1 MDFSSRVMKLFGG
14 NDPAS
19 DRCAVD
25 GDGVLSELATD
36 TTTVHDVLRAIR
48 NGATG
53 NRDLGTRFEE
63 LMVQYLS
70 TDPEWTKQ
78 FTRVW
83 MWADWPGAEHDKRD
97 TGIDLVAQDRET
109 GGFCAIQC
117 KFYEPHHTVRKEDI
131 DSFFTASG
139 KGAFTRRVI
148 ISTTDKWSDNAEA
161 ALDDQQIPVTRI
173 GLSDIANSAV
183 EWHLPA
189 AGIDHEVQMTLR
201 DPKTLRPH
209 QKAAIDDVFAGFA
222 EHDRGKLIMAC
233 GTGKTFTSLKIAERL
248 QQERA
253 EAGQGEHTTVLFLVP
268 SIALLSQSLREWSY
282 EAEVPLRAFA
292 VCSDAQ
298 VGKQKAQGDDKDMS
312 THDLALPA
320 TTSSDKLMAQMASV
334 EAAPGLTV
342 VFSTYQSIATI
353 SAAQK
358 QGMPRFDLILCD
370 EAHRTTGVTLSGHDE
385 SAFVRVHDD
394 SFIGADRRLYMTAT
408 PRVYSDDTKQEAQGA
423 SAAVASMD
431 NEAQYGPEFHRLGFG
446 KAVEQGL
453 LTDYKVLILTID
465 EDVVAKTLQEGLSGG
480 DSELR
485 IDDAAKIIG
494 CWNALAKRTGTF
506 ADGSGFGKDEA
517 PMKRAVAFSR
527 SIADSRAIMERF
539 NQVVDAYDDA
549 DDDVLHCEVEHV
561 DGTFNTL
568 RRNQLLDWL
577 KQDPGPNNARILTN
591 ARCLSEGVDVPSLD
605 AVLFLN
611 PRNSV
616 VDVVQ
621 SVGRVMRV
629 APGKNYG
636 YIILPVAVPAG
647 VSPEKALADNQRFK
661 TVWQV
666 LQALRAHDDRFNATV
681 NQIELNKK
689 KPEII
694 GIGHIGADDET
705 VGDKDGSSTADTA
718 KEKEAQSAQHVQD
731 ALFSISDWRDAIYA
745 RIVDKVGERQYWE
758 VWAKDIAQIAE
769 RHVTRIKA
777 ALALPDKRAAFEE
790 FVAELRATI
799 NPGVTDDAAVD
810 MLAQHIVTKPVFDA
824 LFKDYAF
831 AEHNPVS
838 RAMQGML
845 DILDDQGL
853 GAEAKTL
860 ESFYHSVKVRAQDID
875 NHEGRQRVIVELYDK
890 FFKTALPKTADALG
904 IVYTP
909 IEVVDFIIRSTEQ
922 ALAKHLGKSLSDEGV
937 QIIDPFVGTG
947 TFPVRLLQ
955 SGLIKPGDLLRKYT
969 SELHANEVVLLA
981 YYIAAVNIEA
991 AFHDL
996 VGGEYRPFEGI
1007 VLADTFQ
1014 LAEGTAQLDGMD
1026 VLEGNSERAK
1036 RQRKQ
1041 PITVVVGN
1049 PPYSVG
1055 QDSQNDDNQNLKYE
1069 TLDKRIQETYAAHS
1083 TATNKNS
1090 LYDSYIRAI
1099 RWASDRIKGEGV
1111 VAFVSNG
1118 GYIDGNTA
1126 DGLRKSLVEEFD
1138 AIYCYNLRG
1147 NQRTAGEL
1155 SRKEGGKIF
1164 GSGSRNTVAIL
1175 ILVKGRQSANMNAD
1189 CQLYYRNIGD
1199 YLSREDKL
1207 RIIGSQSLDT
1217 TEWEQ
1222 LKPNA
1227 DGDWINQRDEH
1238 FAEFQ
1243 ALGTKEKEAVTAPLF
1258 ALFSR
1263 GLETGRDSWVYGF
1276 SAERVKE
1283 NVQVSIDFY
1292 NEQVAEFSQHC
1303 RSKGI
1308 VTPTSADLDAFI
1320 DRDPKKISW
1329 NRIDKTRAVK
1339 GITYSYDGERVRV
1352 AAYRPFIKQRVY
1364 FDSHM
1369 NNYVNQLPKIFPTP
1383 DHANFGF
1390 YVTGLGSD
1398 KPFSVHA
1405 VDLMLDL
1412 AYWGSSN
1419 GQFFPRYTYRELAV
1433 EGGFDF
1439 GGTDGDGAYER
1450 IDNITD
1456 SALAGYRKAYA
1467 DPSITKDDIFYYT
1480 YGLLHSPE
1488 YRERFAADLKKSLPR
1503 IPKVRDF
1510 RGFAEAGRKLA
1521 DLHINY
1527 EQAEPYKGIVETVTG
1542 DASTTP
1548 PSELYR
1554 VAKMKIPKIK
1564 GQADRSTIVYNTR
1577 VKLTNIPEEA
1587 YRYQLGA
1594 RSAIEWIVDRYQVKV
1609 DKASE
1614 IINDPNDWSDDPRYI
1629 IDLLKRIVTV
1639 SLETM
1644 RIVDSLPSLDI
1655 LE

>member
-1 MDFSSRVMKLFGG
+1 
-14 NDPAS
+14 
-19 DRCAVD
+19 
-25 GDGVLSELATD
+25 
-36 TTTVHDVLRAIR
+36 
-48 NGATG
+48 
-53 NRDLGTRFEE
+53 
-63 LMVQYLS
+63 MVQYLS
-70 TDPEWTKQ
+70 TDPQWTEQ

-83 MWADWPGAEHDKRD
+83 MWADWPGAEQDKRD

-139 KGAFTRRVI
+139 KGVFTRRMI
-148 ISTTDKWSDNAEA
+148 ISTTDKWSVHAEE

-173 GLSDIANSAV
+173 GLSDIANSPV

-189 AGIDHEVQMTLR
+189 EGIDHEVQMTLR
-201 DPKTLRPH
+201 EKKSPRPH
-209 QKAAIDDVFAGFA
+209 QKAAIDDVFAGFTKQN
-222 EHDRGKLIMAC
+222 RGKLIMAC

-320 TTSSDKLMAQMASV
+320 TTDPDRLVAQMASV
-334 EAAPGLTV
+334 EAVPGLTV
-342 VFSTYQSIATI
+342 VFSTYQSIATV

-358 QGMPRFDLILCD
+358 KGLPRFDLILCD

-408 PRVYSDDTKQEAQGA
+408 PRVYSDDTKQEAKGA

-431 NEAQYGPEFHRLGFG
+431 DETKYGPEFHRLGFG

-465 EDVVAKTLQEGLSGG
+465 EGVVAKTLQEGFAGG

-485 IDDAAKIIG
+485 LDDAAKIIG

-527 SIADSRAIMERF
+527 SIADSKAIMERF
-539 NQVVDAYDDA
+539 NEVVDAYDDA

-577 KQDPGPNNARILTN
+577 KQDPGQNNARILSN

-689 KPEII
+689 KPDII
-694 GIGHIGADDET
+694 GHGHIGAGDEE
-705 VGDKDGSSTADTA
+705 VGDRDGSSTADSAKAA
-718 KEKEAQSAQHVQD
+718 KEQEAQNAQHVQD
-731 ALFSISDWRDAIYA
+731 ALFSVSDWREAIYA
-745 RIVDKVGERQYWE
+745 RIVDKVGERHYWE
-758 VWAKDIAQIAE
+758 DWAKDIAQIAD

-777 ALALPDKRAAFEE
+777 ALNIPEKQAAFQE

-799 NPGVTDDAAVD
+799 NPGVTDSSAID
-810 MLAQHIVTKPVFDA
+810 MLAQHIITKPVFDA

-831 AEHNPVS
+831 TEHNPVS
-838 RAMQGML
+838 KAMQRML
-845 DILDDQGL
+845 DVLDDQGL
-853 GAEAKTL
+853 DAEVKTL
-860 ESFYHSVKVRAQDID
+860 EDFYHSVRVRAEGID
-875 NHEGRQRVIVELYDK
+875 NHEGRQHVIVELYNK

-909 IEVVDFIIRSTEQ
+909 VEVVDFILRSTEQ
-922 ALAKHLGKSLSDEGV
+922 ALTKHLGRSLTDEGV
-937 QIIDPFVGTG
+937 HVIDPFTGTG

-955 SGLIKPGDLLRKYT
+955 SGLIKPEDLARKYGE
-969 SELHANEVVLLA
+969 ELHANEIVLLA
-981 YYIAAVNIEA
+981 YYIAAINIEA
-991 AFHDL
+991 AYADL
-996 VGGEYRPFEGI
+996 AGEKDAYVPFEGI

-1014 LAEGTAQLDGMD
+1014 LAEGGAAKLDGLD

-1036 RQRKQ
+1036 RQQRQ
-1041 PITVVVGN
+1041 RITVVVGN

-1055 QDSQNDDNQNLKYE
+1055 QDSANDNNQNLKYE
-1069 TLDKRIQETYAAHS
+1069 TLDERISKTYVAQSSAKLK
-1083 TATNKNS
+1083 TS
-1090 LYDSYIRAI
+1090 LYDSYVRAI
-1099 RWASDRIKGEGV
+1099 RWASDRIKDEGV

-1126 DGLRKSLVEEFD
+1126 DGLRKSLTDEFD

-1147 NQRTAGEL
+1147 NQRTSGEL
-1155 SRKEGGKIF
+1155 SRREGGKIF
-1164 GSGSRNTVAIL
+1164 ASGSRNTVAIL
-1175 ILVKGRQSANMNAD
+1175 ILVKGGLGSVSAKS
-1189 CQLYYRNIGD
+1189 CELYYRDIGD

-1207 RIIGSQSLDT
+1207 RILDSQSLNT
-1217 TEWEQ
+1217 VNWERI
-1222 LKPNA
+1222 KPNA
-1227 DGDWINQRDEH
+1227 DGDWINQRDER
-1238 FAEFQ
+1238 FSTFQ
-1243 ALGTKEKEAVTAPLF
+1243 AISRSGKDGEAGGI
-1258 ALFSR
+1258 FSLHSS
-1263 GLETGRDSWVYGF
+1263 GINSARDSWVYNF
-1276 SAERVKE
+1276 SKGRLEE
-1283 NVQVSIDFY
+1283 NMESMIDFY
-1292 NEQVAEFSQHC
+1292 NDQVVGFAEHC
-1303 RSKGI
+1303 AARGI
-1308 VTPTSADLDAFI
+1308 AAPRPADVDHYI
-1320 DRDPKKISW
+1320 DLDPKKISW
-1329 NRIDKTRAVK
+1329 DRADKARIAK
-1339 GITYSYDGERVRV
+1339 GERYVFRV
-1352 AAYRPFIKQRVY
+1352 DRIFSSSYRPFTRQHVY
-1364 FDSHM
+1364 FDRKL
-1369 NNYVNQLPKIFPTP
+1369 NNTVYQLDHLFPTP
-1383 DHANFGF
+1383 LHRNFGF
-1390 YVTGLGSD
+1390 YITGTGAD
-1398 KPFSVHA
+1398 EPFSLLMVDGVPDRHA
-1405 VDLMLDL
+1405 VGTKSVGPHF
-1412 AYWGSSN
+1412 A
-1419 GQFFPRYTYRELAV
+1419 RYTYRKLAV

-1439 GGTDGDGAYER
+1439 DEDGGGYER
-1450 IDNITD
+1450 VDNVTD
-1456 SALAGYRKAYA
+1456 AALTDYRKAYTGSA
-1467 DPSITKDDIFYYT
+1467 ITKDDIFYYT
-1480 YGLLHSPE
+1480 YGLLHSSE

-1510 RGFAEAGRKLA
+1510 QGFAEAGRKLA
-1521 DLHINY
+1521 DLHLGY

-1542 DASTTP
+1542 DASATP

-1554 VAKMKIPKIK
+1554 VAKMKIPKVK

-1594 RSAIEWIVDRYQVKV
+1594 RSAIEWIIDRYQVKV
-1609 DKASE
+1609 DKASG
-1614 IINDPNDWSDDPRYI
+1614 IVNDPNDWSDNPRYI

-1644 RIVDSLPSLDI
+1644 KIVDSLPALDI

>member
-1 MDFSSRVMKLFGG
+1 M
-14 NDPAS
+14 A
-19 DRCAVD
+19 
-25 GDGVLSELATD
+25 ET
-36 TTTVHDVLRAIR
+36 TTTVHDVLKAIR
-48 NGATG
+48 EGSTV
-53 NRDLGTRFEE
+53 NRDRGTRFEE

-70 TDPEWTKQ
+70 TDPEWTEQ

-117 KFYEPHHTVRKEDI
+117 KFYEPQHTVRKEDI

-173 GLSDIANSAV
+173 GLAGIANSAV

-201 DPKTLRPH
+201 DKKTPRSH

-222 EHDRGKLIMAC
+222 KDDRGKLIMAC

-253 EAGQGEHTTVLFLVP
+253 KAGQGEHTTVLFLVP

-282 EAEVPLRAFA
+282 EAKVPLRAFA

-320 TTSSDKLMAQMASV
+320 TTSPDRLMAQMASV

-408 PRVYSDDTKQEAQGA
+408 PRVYSDDTKQEAKGA

-465 EDVVAKTLQEGLSGG
+465 EGVVAKTLQEGLAGG

-506 ADGSGFGKDEA
+506 ADGSGFGKDDA

-527 SIADSRAIMERF
+527 SIADSKAIMERF
-539 NQVVDAYDDA
+539 NEVVDAYDDA

-568 RRNQLLDWL
+568 RRNRLLDWL
-577 KQDPGPNNARILTN
+577 KQDPGPSNARILTN

-647 VSPEKALADNQRFK
+647 ITPEKALADNQRFK

-694 GIGHIGADDET
+694 GIGHIG
-705 VGDKDGSSTADTA
+705 VGDEAIGDRDGSSTADTAEDA
-718 KEKEAQSAQHVQD
+718 KEKEAQSAQHIQD

-745 RIVDKVGERQYWE
+745 RIVDKVGERHYWE
-758 VWAKDIAQIAE
+758 DWAKDIAQIAD

-799 NPGVTDDAAVD
+799 NPGVSDDAAVD

-824 LFKDYAF
+824 LFKDYGF

-853 GAEAKTL
+853 DAEAKTL

-922 ALAKHLGKSLSDEGV
+922 ALTKHLGKSLSDEGV

-955 SGLIKPGDLLRKYT
+955 SGLIKPDDLLRKYT
-969 SELHANEVVLLA
+969 SELHANEIVLLA

-996 VGGEYRPFEGI
+996 AGGDYRPFEGI

-1014 LAEGTAQLDGMD
+1014 LAEGTAKLDGMD

-1036 RQRKQ
+1036 KQ
-1041 PITVVVGN
+1041 QKQKITVVVGN

-1055 QDSQNDDNQNLKYE
+1055 QDSANDANQNLKYE
-1069 TLDKRIQETYAAHS
+1069 ALDKRISETYVSRS
-1083 TATNKNS
+1083 TTTLKNS

-1099 RWASDRIKGEGV
+1099 RWASDRIKDEGV

-1126 DGLRKSLVEEFD
+1126 DGLRMSLTDEFN

-1147 NQRTAGEL
+1147 NQRTHDWK
-1155 SRKEGGKIF
+1155 REGGKIF
-1164 GSGSRNTVAIL
+1164 GSGSQNTVAIL
-1175 ILVKGRQSANMNAD
+1175 ILVKGGKSAGKGCTLHYCA
-1189 CQLYYRNIGD
+1189 IGD
-1199 YLSREDKL
+1199 ALSREEKL
-1207 RIIGSQSLDT
+1207 RTLAGQDLYTVDWQQII
-1217 TEWEQ
+1217 
-1222 LKPNA
+1222 PNA
-1227 DGDWINQRDEH
+1227 SGDWVNQRDEL
-1238 FAEFQ
+1238 FATFQ
-1243 ALGTKEKEAVTAPLF
+1243 AVGRKDKKDSFVSTFEVH
-1258 ALFSR
+1258 SS
-1263 GLETGRDSWVYGF
+1263 GLMTGRDAWIYNF
-1276 SAERVKE
+1276 SKHRLME
-1283 NVQVSIDFY
+1283 NVESTIDFY
-1292 NEQVAEFSQHC
+1292 NSQVEGFADHC
-1303 RSKGI
+1303 RAVGI
-1308 VTPTSADLDAFI
+1308 VAPKAQDVEKFI
-1320 DRDPKKISW
+1320 DLDPKKISW
-1329 NRIDKTRAVK
+1329 DRADKARIAK
-1339 GITYSYDGERVRV
+1339 GETYSFQREWIFTSS
-1352 AAYRPFIKQRVY
+1352 YRPFTRQFAY
-1364 FDSHM
+1364 FDRKL
-1369 NNYVNQLPKIFPTP
+1369 NNTVYQLPQIFPTP
-1383 DHANFGF
+1383 MHENFGF
-1390 YVTGLGSD
+1390 YITGTGTD
-1398 KPFSVHA
+1398 EPFSVLMTDAVPDRHA
-1405 VDLMLDL
+1405 VGTKSIGP
-1412 AYWGSSN
+1412 YFS
-1419 GQFFPRYTYRELAV
+1419 RYTYRELGKGDDLFAAV
-1433 EGGFDF
+1433 ED
-1439 GGTDGDGAYER
+1439 DGHER
-1450 IDNITD
+1450 VDNITD
-1456 SALAGYRKAYA
+1456 AALRDYRQSCS
-1467 DPSITKDDIFYYT
+1467 DPAITKDDVFYYT

-1510 RGFAEAGRKLA
+1510 HGFAEAGRKLA

-1542 DASTTP
+1542 DASATP

-1594 RSAIEWIVDRYQVKV
+1594 RSAIEWIIDRYQVKV

-1614 IINDPNDWSDDPRYI
+1614 IVNDPNDWSDDPRYI

-1644 RIVDSLPSLDI
+1644 KIVDSLPELDI
-1655 LE
+1655 RE

>member
-1 MDFSSRVMKLFGG
+1 
-14 NDPAS
+14 
-19 DRCAVD
+19 
-25 GDGVLSELATD
+25 
-36 TTTVHDVLRAIR
+36 
-48 NGATG
+48 
-53 NRDLGTRFEE
+53 
-63 LMVQYLS
+63 MVQYLS
-70 TDPEWTKQ
+70 TDPQWTEQ

-83 MWADWPGAEHDKRD
+83 MWADWPGAEQDKRD

-139 KGAFTRRVI
+139 KDAFTRRMI
-148 ISTTDKWSDNAEA
+148 ISTTDKWSGHAEE

-173 GLSDIANSAV
+173 GLADIANSAV

-189 AGIDHEVQMTLR
+189 DGIDHEVQMTLR
-201 DPKTLRPH
+201 DKKSPRAH

-253 EAGQGEHTTVLFLVP
+253 EAGKGEHTTVLFLVP

-320 TTSSDKLMAQMASV
+320 TTSPDRLIGQMASV

-394 SFIGADRRLYMTAT
+394 NFIGADRRLYMTAT
-408 PRVYSDDTKQEAQGA
+408 PRVYSDDTKQEAKGV

-431 NEAQYGPEFHRLGFG
+431 KEAQYGPEFHRLGFG

-465 EDVVAKTLQEGLSGG
+465 EGVVAKTLQEGLAGG

-485 IDDAAKIIG
+485 LDDAAKIIG

-527 SIADSRAIMERF
+527 SIADSKAIMDRF
-539 NQVVDAYDDA
+539 NDVVDAYDDA

-577 KQDPGPNNARILTN
+577 KRDPGPNNARILSN

-636 YIILPVAVPAG
+636 YIILPVAIPAG
-647 VSPEKALADNQRFK
+647 VAPEKALADNQRFK

-689 KPEII
+689 KPDII
-694 GIGHIGADDET
+694 GHGHIGAGDEK
-705 VGDKDGSSTADTA
+705 VGDKDGSSTADSAKAA
-718 KEKEAQSAQHVQD
+718 KEQEAQNAQHVQE
-731 ALFSISDWRDAIYA
+731 ALFSISDWREAIYA
-745 RIVDKVGERQYWE
+745 RIVDKVGERHYWE
-758 VWAKDIAQIAE
+758 EWAKDIAQIAD
-769 RHVTRIKA
+769 RHVIRIKA
-777 ALALPDKRAAFEE
+777 ALEIPEKKETFEE
-790 FVAELRATI
+790 FVGELRATI
-799 NPGVTDDAAVD
+799 NPGIAGTHAID
-810 MLAQHIVTKPVFDA
+810 MLAQHIITKPVFDA

-838 RAMQGML
+838 KAMQRML
-845 DILDDQGL
+845 DVLDDQGL
-853 GAEAKTL
+853 DSETKTL
-860 ESFYHSVKVRAQDID
+860 EDFYHSVRVRAEGID
-875 NHEGRQRVIVELYDK
+875 NHQGRQRVIVELYEK
-890 FFKTALPKTADALG
+890 FFKTATKKAAEALG

-909 IEVVDFIIRSTEQ
+909 VEVVDFIIRATEQ
-922 ALAKHLGKSLSDEGV
+922 AMVKHLGRSLSDEGV
-937 QIIDPFVGTG
+937 HILDPFVGTG

-955 SGLIKPGDLLRKYT
+955 SGLITQEDLLRKY
-969 SELHANEVVLLA
+969 SRELHANEIVLLA

-991 AFHDL
+991 AYMEL
-996 VGGEYRPFEGI
+996 AGKEAEYQPFEGI

-1014 LAEGTAQLDGMD
+1014 LAEGRAAQLEGMD
-1026 VLEGNSERAK
+1026 VLAGNSDRAK
-1036 RQRKQ
+1036 KQ
-1041 PITVVVGN
+1041 KAQPVMVVIGN

-1055 QDSQNDDNQNLKYE
+1055 QENQNDDNQNVKYE
-1069 TLDKRIQETYAAHS
+1069 TLDTRIQETYAAKS

-1126 DGLRKSLVEEFD
+1126 DGLRKSLAEEFD

-1147 NQRTAGEL
+1147 NQRTAGEQ

-1175 ILVKGRQSANMNAD
+1175 ILVKGDKGGAPASD
-1189 CQLYYRNIGD
+1189 CTLHYRDIGD
-1199 YLSREDKL
+1199 YLSREEKL
-1207 RIIGSQSLDT
+1207 HIIDSQDLESVQ
-1217 TEWEQ
+1217 WEMIT
-1222 LKPNA
+1222 PNVE
-1227 DGDWINQRDEH
+1227 GDWINQRDGH

-1243 ALGTKEKEAVTAPLF
+1243 AIGEKDKKLAVKAIFEAH
-1258 ALFSR
+1258 SR
-1263 GLETGRDSWVYGF
+1263 GLTSGRDAWVYNF
-1276 SAERVKE
+1276 SEEKART
-1283 NVQVSIDFY
+1283 NVESMIDFY
-1292 NEQVAEFSQHC
+1292 NGQVQGFHAHC
-1303 RSKGI
+1303 KASGVAAPSVKDVERW
-1308 VTPTSADLDAFI
+1308 I
-1320 DRDPKKISW
+1320 DTDSKKISW
-1329 NRIDKTRAVK
+1329 NVADKTRLAKAEKYVFN
-1339 GITYSYDGERVRV
+1339 
-1352 AAYRPFIKQRVY
+1352 AASMVTSSYRPFAKQRLY
-1364 FDSHM
+1364 FHSRLLERTYQM
-1369 NNYVNQLPKIFPTP
+1369 PRMFSTVENE
-1383 DHANFGF
+1383 NFGF
-1390 YVTGLGSD
+1390 CVTGVGAAMSFTCLAISSI
-1398 KPFSVHA
+1398 P
-1405 VDLMLDL
+1405 DLSEF
-1412 AYWGSSN
+1412 GGQTN

-1433 EGGFDF
+1433 VGGFDF
-1439 GGTDGDGAYER
+1439 GDSDSDGAYER

-1456 SALAGYRKAYA
+1456 AALADYRKAYT
-1467 DPSITKDDIFYYT
+1467 DPAITKDDIFYYT
-1480 YGLLHSPE
+1480 YGLLHSPG

-1510 RGFAEAGRKLA
+1510 HGFAEAGRKLA

-1542 DASTTP
+1542 DPSATP

-1554 VAKMKIPKIK
+1554 VAKMRIPKIK

-1577 VKLTNIPEEA
+1577 VKLTNVPEEA
-1587 YRYQLGA
+1587 YRYQLGS

-1614 IINDPNDWSDDPRYI
+1614 IVNDPNDWSDDPRYI

-1644 RIVDSLPSLDI
+1644 RIVDSLPALEI

>member
-1 MDFSSRVMKLFGG
+1 MGSR
-14 NDPAS
+14 ATS
-19 DRCAVD
+19 CY
-25 GDGVLSELATD
+25 GVGSALAET

-53 NRDLGTRFEE
+53 NRDRGTRFEE

-70 TDPEWTKQ
+70 TDPQWTEQ

-83 MWADWPGAEHDKRD
+83 MWADWPGAEQDKRD

-139 KGAFTRRVI
+139 KGVFTRRMI
-148 ISTTDKWSDNAEA
+148 ISTTDKWSVHAEE
-161 ALDDQQIPVTRI
+161 ALDDQQILVTRI

-189 AGIDHEVQMTLR
+189 EGIDHEVQMTLR
-201 DPKTLRPH
+201 DKKSPRPH
-209 QKAAIDDVFAGFA
+209 QKAAIDDVFTGFA

-253 EAGQGEHTTVLFLVP
+253 EAGQGEHTTILFLVP

-282 EAEVPLRAFA
+282 EAGVPLRAFA

-320 TTSSDKLMAQMASV
+320 TTSPDRLIAQMASV
-334 EAAPGLTV
+334 EAVPGLTV

-358 QGMPRFDLILCD
+358 QGLPRFDLVLCD

-408 PRVYSDDTKQEAQGA
+408 PRVYSDDTKQEAKGA

-465 EDVVAKTLQEGLSGG
+465 EGVVAKTLQEGFAGG

-485 IDDAAKIIG
+485 LDDAAKIIG

-527 SIADSRAIMERF
+527 SIADSKAIMERF
-539 NQVVDAYDDA
+539 NEVVDAYDDA

-577 KQDPGPNNARILTN
+577 KQDPGPNNARILSN

-629 APGKNYG
+629 ASGKNYG

-689 KPEII
+689 KPDII
-694 GIGHIGADDET
+694 GHGHIGAGDEE
-705 VGDKDGSSTADTA
+705 VGDKDGSSTADSAKAA
-718 KEKEAQSAQHVQD
+718 KEQEAQNAQHVQD
-731 ALFSISDWRDAIYA
+731 TLFSISDWREAIYA
-745 RIVDKVGERQYWE
+745 RIVDKVGERHYWE
-758 VWAKDIAQIAE
+758 DWAKDIAQIAD
-769 RHVTRIKA
+769 RHVTRIEA
-777 ALALPDKRAAFEE
+777 ALEIPEKKATFEE
-790 FVAELRATI
+790 FVGELRATI
-799 NPGVTDDAAVD
+799 NPGITGTDAID
-810 MLAQHIVTKPVFDA
+810 MLAQHIITKPVFDA

-838 RAMQGML
+838 KAMQRML
-845 DILDDQGL
+845 DVLDDQGL
-853 GAEAKTL
+853 DAETKTL
-860 ESFYHSVKVRAQDID
+860 EDFYHSVRVRAEGID
-875 NHEGRQRVIVELYDK
+875 NHQGRQRVIVELYEK
-890 FFKTALPKTADALG
+890 FFKTATKKAAEALG

-909 IEVVDFIIRSTEQ
+909 VEVVDFIIRATEQ
-922 ALAKHLGKSLSDEGV
+922 AMVKHLGRSLSDEGV
-937 QIIDPFVGTG
+937 HILDPFVGTG

-955 SGLIKPGDLLRKYT
+955 SGLITQEDLLRKY
-969 SELHANEVVLLA
+969 SRELHANEIVLLA

-991 AFHDL
+991 AYMEL
-996 VGGEYRPFEGI
+996 AGKEAEYQPFEGI

-1014 LAEGTAQLDGMD
+1014 LAEGRAAQLEGMD
-1026 VLEGNSERAK
+1026 VLAGNSDRAK
-1036 RQRKQ
+1036 KQ
-1041 PITVVVGN
+1041 KAQPVMVVIGN
-1049 PPYSVG
+1049 PPYSAG
-1055 QDSQNDDNQNLKYE
+1055 QESQNDDNQNVKYE
-1069 TLDKRIQETYAAHS
+1069 TLDTRIQETYAAKS

-1099 RWASDRIKGEGV
+1099 RWASDRIEGEGV

-1126 DGLRKSLVEEFD
+1126 DGLRKSLVDEFD

-1147 NQRTAGEL
+1147 NQRTAGEQ

-1175 ILVKGRQSANMNAD
+1175 ILVKGAGEADASAS
-1189 CQLYYRNIGD
+1189 CVLHYRDIGD

-1207 RIIGSQSLDT
+1207 RILDSQDLESVV
-1217 TEWEQ
+1217 WER
-1222 LKPNA
+1222 KIPNA
-1227 DGDWINQRDEH
+1227 DGDWINQRDEQ
-1238 FAEFQ
+1238 FAQFQ
-1243 ALGTKEKEAVTAPLF
+1243 VLGDKDKKRASQAVFETH
-1258 ALFSR
+1258 SS
-1263 GLETGRDSWVYGF
+1263 GLKSGRDAWVYNF
-1276 SAERVKE
+1276 SKRRLTE
-1283 NVQVSIDFY
+1283 NVESMIDFY
-1292 NEQVAEFSQHC
+1292 NGQV
-1303 RSKGI
+1303 
-1308 VTPTSADLDAFI
+1308 DAFAAHAKAAGLAKPKADAVEGFI
-1320 DRDPKKISW
+1320 DYDATRFSW
-1329 NRIDKTRAVK
+1329 NRIDKSNVARGV
-1339 GITYSYDGERVRV
+1339 TYSFDSERAYVS
-1352 AAYRPFIKQRVY
+1352 AYRPFTKQHVVFDARLNDMVY
-1364 FDSHM
+1364 
-1369 NNYVNQLPKIFPTP
+1369 QLNRLFPKPGHP
-1383 DHANFGF
+1383 NVGF
-1390 YVTGLGSD
+1390 YMTGLGAL
-1398 KPFSVHA
+1398 KPFSVLM
-1405 VDLMLDL
+1405 VRSVPDLNF
-1412 AYWGSSN
+1412 WGSEG
-1419 GQFFPRYTYRELAV
+1419 GQFFPRYTYVSTDADDLLSLATA
-1433 EGGFDF
+1433 EE
-1439 GGTDGDGAYER
+1439 TDNGYR
-1450 IDNITD
+1450 RVDNITD
-1456 SALAGYRKAYA
+1456 AALTDYRTVY
-1467 DPSITKDDIFYYT
+1467 DDLSITKDDVFHYT
-1480 YGLLHSPE
+1480 YALLHSPE
-1488 YRERFAADLKKSLPR
+1488 YRDRFAADLKKSLPR

-1510 RGFAEAGRKLA
+1510 RGFAEAGRRLA
-1521 DLHINY
+1521 DLHLHY
-1527 EQAEPYKGIVETVTG
+1527 EQAEPYKGIVEIVAG
-1542 DASTTP
+1542 DPSATP

-1554 VAKMKIPKIK
+1554 VAKMKIPKVK

-1594 RSAIEWIVDRYQVKV
+1594 RSAIEWIIDRYQVKV

-1614 IINDPNDWSDDPRYI
+1614 IVNDPNDWSDDPRYI

-1644 RIVDSLPSLDI
+1644 KIVDSLPALDT

>member
-1 MDFSSRVMKLFGG
+1 M
-14 NDPAS
+14 
-19 DRCAVD
+19 
-25 GDGVLSELATD
+25 
-36 TTTVHDVLRAIR
+36 HDVLRAIR

-70 TDPEWTKQ
+70 TDPQWTEQ

-83 MWADWPGAEHDKRD
+83 MWADWPGAEQDKRD

-139 KGAFTRRVI
+139 KGAFTRRMI
-148 ISTTDKWSDNAEA
+148 ISTTDKWSVHAEE
-161 ALDDQQIPVTRI
+161 ALDDQQVPVTRI
-173 GLSDIANSAV
+173 GLADIANSAV
-183 EWHLPA
+183 EWHLPTQ
-189 AGIDHEVQMTLR
+189 GIDHEVQMTLR
-201 DPKTLRPH
+201 DKKSPRPH
-209 QKAAIDDVFAGFA
+209 QRAAIDDVFAGFA

-253 EAGQGEHTTVLFLVP
+253 EAGQGEGTTILFLVP

-292 VCSDAQ
+292 VCSDTQ

-320 TTSSDKLMAQMASV
+320 TTSSDRLMTQMASV

-394 SFIGADRRLYMTAT
+394 GFIGADRRLYMTAT
-408 PRVYSDDTKQEAQGA
+408 PRVYSDDTKQEAKGA

-465 EDVVAKTLQEGLSGG
+465 EGVVAKTLQEGFAGG

-485 IDDAAKIIG
+485 LDDAAKIIG

-527 SIADSRAIMERF
+527 SIADSKAIMERF
-539 NQVVDAYDDA
+539 NEVVDAYDDA

-577 KQDPGPNNARILTN
+577 KQDPGPSNARILTN

-718 KEKEAQSAQHVQD
+718 KDAKEKEAQSAQHIQD

-745 RIVDKVGERQYWE
+745 RIVDKVGERHYWE
-758 VWAKDIAQIAE
+758 DWAKDIAQIAE

-777 ALALPDKRAAFEE
+777 ALALPNKRAAFEE

-831 AEHNPVS
+831 AEYNPVS

-853 GAEAKTL
+853 DAEAKTL

-922 ALAKHLGKSLSDEGV
+922 ALTKHLGKSLSDEGV

-955 SGLIKPGDLLRKYT
+955 SGLIKPDDLLRKYT
-969 SELHANEVVLLA
+969 SELHANEIVLLA

-996 VGGEYRPFEGI
+996 AGGEYRPFEGI

-1036 RQRKQ
+1036 KQKAQ
-1041 PITVVVGN
+1041 PITVIIGN

-1069 TLDKRIQETYAAHS
+1069 MLDARIQETYAAKS

-1099 RWASDRIKGEGV
+1099 RWASDRIKDEGV

-1126 DGLRKSLVEEFD
+1126 DGLRKSLVDEFD

-1147 NQRTAGEL
+1147 NQRTAGEQ

-1175 ILVKGRQSANMNAD
+1175 ILVKGEQRGSTTAG
-1189 CQLYYRNIGD
+1189 CTLHYRDIGD
-1199 YLSREDKL
+1199 YLTREDKL
-1207 RIIGSQSLDT
+1207 RIIGSQSLDSVK
-1217 TEWEQ
+1217 WERI
-1222 LKPNA
+1222 KSNT
-1227 DGDWINQRDEH
+1227 DGDWINQRDER
-1238 FAEFQ
+1238 FATFQ
-1243 ALGTKEKEAVTAPLF
+1243 PIGDKNRKTGFTPIFETYSAGLQTNRDAWVYNYSTDRLRENAESMVNFYNSQVDDFIRYCEVNKVTQPRDHVDGFVDLNPKRISWSRSLKGYLAKKEKIAFDGARVTHSIYRPFMKEAVYFDRHLNHERSQLPRLF
-1258 ALFSR
+1258 
-1263 GLETGRDSWVYGF
+1263 
-1276 SAERVKE
+1276 
-1283 NVQVSIDFY
+1283 
-1292 NEQVAEFSQHC
+1292 
-1303 RSKGI
+1303 
-1308 VTPTSADLDAFI
+1308 PTSEHTNL
-1320 DRDPKKISW
+1320 
-1329 NRIDKTRAVK
+1329 
-1339 GITYSYDGERVRV
+1339 
-1352 AAYRPFIKQRVY
+1352 
-1364 FDSHM
+1364 
-1369 NNYVNQLPKIFPTP
+1369 
-1383 DHANFGF
+1383 GF
-1390 YVTGLGSD
+1390 YVNG
-1398 KPFSVHA
+1398 FHA
-1405 VDLMLDL
+1405 TAEFAVLAMEIIPCLDVFGKGG
-1412 AYWGSSN
+1412 Y
-1419 GQFFPRYTYRELAV
+1419 FFTRYSYRELAV
-1433 EGGFDF
+1433 DGGFDF
-1439 GGTDGDGAYER
+1439 GDRDSYEH

-1456 SALAGYRKAYA
+1456 AALAGYRDVYKDAT
-1467 DPSITKDDIFYYT
+1467 ITKDDIFYYT
-1480 YGLLHSPE
+1480 YALLHSQE
-1488 YRERFAADLKKSLPR
+1488 YKDRFAADLKKSLPR
-1503 IPKVRDF
+1503 IPRVSDF
-1510 RGFAEAGRKLA
+1510 HGFASAGRKLA
-1521 DLHINY
+1521 NLHVNY
-1527 EQAEPYKGIVETVTG
+1527 EQVEPYQGIVETVAG
-1542 DASTTP
+1542 DPSATP

-1554 VAKMKIPKIK
+1554 VAKMKIPKVK
-1564 GQADRSTIVYNTR
+1564 GQADRSTIIYNSR
-1577 VKLTNIPEEA
+1577 VKLTNVPEEA
-1587 YRYQLGA
+1587 YRYQLGP
-1594 RSAIEWIVDRYQVKV
+1594 RSAIEWIIDRYQVKV

-1614 IINDPNDWSDDPRYI
+1614 IVNDPNDWSDNPRYI

-1644 RIVDSLPSLDI
+1644 KIVDSLPALDM

>member
-1 MDFSSRVMKLFGG
+1 M
-14 NDPAS
+14 A
-19 DRCAVD
+19 
-25 GDGVLSELATD
+25 AT

-48 NGATG
+48 HGATG
-53 NRDLGTRFEE
+53 NRDRGTRFEE

-70 TDPEWTKQ
+70 TDPQWTEQ

-83 MWADWPGAEHDKRD
+83 MWADWPGAEQDKRD
-97 TGIDLVAQDRET
+97 TGIDLVAQDRGT
-109 GGFCAIQC
+109 GEFCAIQC

-139 KGAFTRRVI
+139 KGPFTRRVI

-161 ALDDQQIPVTRI
+161 ALDGQQIPVTRI
-173 GLSDIANSAV
+173 GLADIANSAV

-189 AGIDHEVQMTLR
+189 EGIDHEVQMTLR
-201 DPKTLRPH
+201 DKKSPRPH
-209 QKAAIDDVFAGFA
+209 QKAAIDDVFAGFV
-222 EHDRGKLIMAC
+222 ERDRGKLIMAC

-282 EAEVPLRAFA
+282 ESEVPLRAFA

-320 TTSSDKLMAQMASV
+320 TTSPDRLIAQMASV
-334 EAAPGLTV
+334 EAVPGLTV

-358 QGMPRFDLILCD
+358 QGLPRFDLILCD

-394 SFIGADRRLYMTAT
+394 NFIGADRRLYMTAT
-408 PRVYSDDTKQEAQGA
+408 PRVYSDDTKQEAKGA

-431 NEAQYGPEFHRLGFG
+431 DETKYGPEFHRLGFG
-446 KAVEQGL
+446 KAVGQGL

-465 EDVVAKTLQEGLSGG
+465 EGVVAKTLQEGFAGG

-485 IDDAAKIIG
+485 LDDAAKIIG

-527 SIADSRAIMERF
+527 SIADSKAIMERF
-539 NQVVDAYDDA
+539 NEVVDAYDDA

-577 KQDPGPNNARILTN
+577 KQDPGQNNARILSN

-689 KPEII
+689 KPDII
-694 GIGHIGADDET
+694 GHGHIGAGDEE
-705 VGDKDGSSTADTA
+705 VGDKDGSSTADSA
-718 KEKEAQSAQHVQD
+718 KAAKKQEAQNAQHVQD
-731 ALFSISDWRDAIYA
+731 TLFSISDWREAIYA
-745 RIVDKVGERQYWE
+745 RIVDKVGERHYWE
-758 VWAKDIAQIAE
+758 DWAKDIAQIAD

-777 ALALPDKRAAFEE
+777 ALEIPEKKATFEE
-790 FVAELRATI
+790 FVGELRATI
-799 NPGVTDDAAVD
+799 NPGITGTDAID
-810 MLAQHIVTKPVFDA
+810 MLAQHIITKPVFDA

-838 RAMQGML
+838 KAMQRML

-853 GAEAKTL
+853 ESETKTL
-860 ESFYHSVKVRAQDID
+860 EDFYHSVRVRAEGID
-875 NHEGRQRVIVELYDK
+875 NHQGRQRVIVELYDK
-890 FFKTALPKTADALG
+890 FFKTATKKAAEALG

-909 IEVVDFIIRSTEQ
+909 VEVVDFIIRATEQ
-922 ALAKHLGKSLSDEGV
+922 AMAKHLGRSLSDEGV
-937 QIIDPFVGTG
+937 HILDPFVGTG

-955 SGLIKPGDLLRKYT
+955 SGLITQEDLLRKY
-969 SELHANEVVLLA
+969 SRELHANEIVLLA

-991 AFHDL
+991 AYMEL
-996 VGGEYRPFEGI
+996 AGKEAEYQPFEGI

-1014 LAEGTAQLDGMD
+1014 LAEGRAAQLEGMD
-1026 VLEGNSERAK
+1026 VLAGNSDRAK
-1036 RQRKQ
+1036 KQ
-1041 PITVVVGN
+1041 KAQPVMVVIGN

-1055 QDSQNDDNQNLKYE
+1055 QESQNDDNQNVKYE
-1069 TLDKRIQETYAAHS
+1069 TLDARIQETYAAKS

-1147 NQRTAGEL
+1147 NQRTAGEQ

-1175 ILVKGRQSANMNAD
+1175 VLVRSGQSVGTVAG
-1189 CQLYYRNIGD
+1189 CELYYRDIGD
-1199 YLSREDKL
+1199 YRSREDKL
-1207 RIIGSQSLDT
+1207 RTISTQDLNT
-1217 TEWEQ
+1217 VKWEQ
-1222 LKPNA
+1222 LQSNA
-1227 DGDWINQRDEH
+1227 DGDWINQRDER
-1238 FAEFQ
+1238 FGQFQ
-1243 ALGTKEKEAVTAPLF
+1243 AIGDKDKKAAEKSVF
-1258 ALFSR
+1258 AIFSR
-1263 GLETGRDSWVYGF
+1263 GLETGRDAWVYRF
-1276 SAERVKE
+1276 SRSHLVEDVEA
-1283 NVQVSIDFY
+1283 SIDFY
-1292 NEQVAEFSQHC
+1292 NEQVSSFSRYCKVQ
-1303 RSKGI
+1303 GI
-1308 VTPTSADLDAFI
+1308 TSPSSRDVDAFI
-1320 DRDPKKISW
+1320 DRDATKISW
-1329 NRIDKTRAVK
+1329 NRVDKTRLAR
-1339 GITYSYDGERVRV
+1339 GTQYSYQGERVRT
-1352 AAYRPFIKQRVY
+1352 ASYRPFSSQWVY
-1364 FDSHM
+1364 FDSQM
-1369 NNYVNQLPKIFPTP
+1369 NSYLNQLPHMFPTVEHENLGIMMTGVGAAMDFTSLIVDQVP
-1383 DHANFGF
+1383 DVANYGGQ
-1390 YVTGLGSD
+1390 T
-1398 KPFSVHA
+1398 
-1405 VDLMLDL
+1405 
-1412 AYWGSSN
+1412 N
-1419 GQFFPRYTYRELAV
+1419 GQFFPRYSYRMLSA
-1433 EGGFDF
+1433 
-1439 GGTDGDGAYER
+1439 GDDLFSLSEDQVGYER
-1450 IDNITD
+1450 VDNITD
-1456 SALAGYRKAYA
+1456 TALANYRKAYA
-1467 DPSITKDDIFYYT
+1467 DPAIIKDDIFYYT
-1480 YGLLHSPE
+1480 YGLLHSPQ

-1503 IPKVRDF
+1503 IPRVRDF

-1521 DLHINY
+1521 DLHLNY

-1542 DASTTP
+1542 DASATP
-1548 PSELYR
+1548 AGELYR
-1554 VAKMKIPKIK
+1554 VTKMKIPKVK
-1564 GQADRSTIVYNTR
+1564 GQADRSTIVYNNR

-1594 RSAIEWIVDRYQVKV
+1594 RSAIEWIIDRYQVKV

-1614 IINDPNDWSDDPRYI
+1614 IVNDPNDWSDNPRYI

-1639 SLETM
+1639 SLDTM
-1644 RIVDSLPSLDI
+1644 KIVDSLPELDI

>member
-1 MDFSSRVMKLFGG
+1 MT
-14 NDPAS
+14 
-19 DRCAVD
+19 
-25 GDGVLSELATD
+25 ET

-53 NRDLGTRFEE
+53 NRDRGTRFEE

-70 TDPEWTKQ
+70 TDPQWTEQ

-83 MWADWPGAEHDKRD
+83 MWADWPGAEQDKRD

-117 KFYEPHHTVRKEDI
+117 KFYEPHHTIRKEDI

-139 KGAFTRRVI
+139 KGAFTRRMIV
-148 ISTTDKWSDNAEA
+148 STTDKWSVHAEE
-161 ALDDQQIPVTRI
+161 ALDDQQILVTRI

-183 EWHLPA
+183 EWHLPVE
-189 AGIDHEVQMTLR
+189 GIDHEVQMTLR
-201 DPKTLRPH
+201 DKKSPRPH

-248 QQERA
+248 QQGRA

-320 TTSSDKLMAQMASV
+320 TTSPDRLLAQMASV

-408 PRVYSDDTKQEAQGA
+408 PRVYSDDTKQEAKGA

-465 EDVVAKTLQEGLSGG
+465 EGVVAKTLQEGFAGG

-485 IDDAAKIIG
+485 LDDAAKIIG

-527 SIADSRAIMERF
+527 SIADSKAIMERF
-539 NQVVDAYDDA
+539 NEVVDAYDDA

-577 KQDPGPNNARILTN
+577 KQDPGQNNARILSN

-629 APGKNYG
+629 SPGKNYG

-694 GIGHIGADDET
+694 GIGHIGAGDET
-705 VGDKDGSSTADTA
+705 AGDKDGSSTADTAKDA

-745 RIVDKVGERQYWE
+745 RIVDKVGERHYWE
-758 VWAKDIAQIAE
+758 DWAKDIAQIAD

-790 FVAELRATI
+790 FVTELRATI

-824 LFKDYAF
+824 LFKDYGF

-845 DILDDQGL
+845 DILDDQGID
-853 GAEAKTL
+853 AEAKTL

-922 ALAKHLGKSLSDEGV
+922 ALTKHLGKSLSDAGV

-955 SGLIKPGDLLRKYT
+955 SGLIKPDDLLRKYT
-969 SELHANEVVLLA
+969 SELHANEIVLLA

-996 VGGEYRPFEGI
+996 AGGEYRPFEGI

-1036 RQRKQ
+1036 KQKAQ
-1041 PITVVVGN
+1041 PITVVIGN

-1055 QDSQNDDNQNLKYE
+1055 QDNQNDDNQNLKYE
-1069 TLDKRIQETYAAHS
+1069 TLDERIQQTYAAQS

-1099 RWASDRIKGEGV
+1099 RWASDRIKDEGV

-1147 NQRTAGEL
+1147 NQRTAGEQ

-1175 ILVKGRQSANMNAD
+1175 ILVKGDKNGTPASS
-1189 CQLYYRNIGD
+1189 CELYYYEVDD
-1199 YLSREDKL
+1199 YLTREKKL
-1207 RIIGSQSLDT
+1207 DELRAQGLDT
-1217 TEWEQ
+1217 VEWEQ
-1222 LKPNA
+1222 LQPNA
-1227 DGDWINQRDEH
+1227 DGDWINQRDER

-1243 ALGTKEKEAVTAPLF
+1243 AIAEKDKVAAPKAIF
-1258 ALFSR
+1258 ALYSP
-1263 GLETGRDSWVYGF
+1263 GLQTNRDAWVYGH
-1276 SAERVKE
+1276 SRQQLSE
-1283 NVQVSIDFY
+1283 NVEALIDFY
-1292 NEQVAEFSQHC
+1292 NEQVADFQDHC
-1303 RSKGI
+1303 KKRGI
-1308 VTPTSADLDAFI
+1308 SSPNVADAEKFI
-1320 DRDPKKISW
+1320 DRDPKRISW
-1329 NRIDKTRAVK
+1329 SSSLISKLARGKKIVYSAENAVI
-1339 GITYSYDGERVRV
+1339 GM
-1352 AAYRPFIKQRVY
+1352 YRPFDRQAVY
-1364 FDSHM
+1364 FDRDLNHRPGK
-1369 NNYVNQLPKIFPTP
+1369 LPQMFPTP
-1383 DHANFGF
+1383 DHENFGF
-1390 YVTGLGSD
+1390 YITGTGSD
-1398 KPFSVHA
+1398 EPFSLLMTDAVPDLHA
-1405 VDLMLDL
+1405 VGTKSVGPHF
-1412 AYWGSSN
+1412 A
-1419 GQFFPRYTYRELAV
+1419 RYTYRELTV

-1439 GGTDGDGAYER
+1439 GESGAGYER

-1456 SALAGYRKAYA
+1456 AALADYRKAYA
-1467 DPSITKDDIFYYT
+1467 DPAITKNDVFYYT
-1480 YGLLHSPE
+1480 YGLLHSLE
-1488 YRERFAADLKKSLPR
+1488 YREHFKADLKRSLPR

-1510 RGFAEAGRKLA
+1510 HGYAEAGRELA

-1542 DASTTP
+1542 DASATP

-1554 VAKMKIPKIK
+1554 VAKMKIPKVK

-1594 RSAIEWIVDRYQVKV
+1594 RSAIEWIIDRYQVKV

-1614 IINDPNDWSDDPRYI
+1614 IVNDPNDWSDDPRYI

-1644 RIVDSLPSLDI
+1644 KIVDSLPALDI

>member
-1 MDFSSRVMKLFGG
+1 M
-14 NDPAS
+14 
-19 DRCAVD
+19 
-25 GDGVLSELATD
+25 
-36 TTTVHDVLRAIR
+36 HDVLRAIR

-53 NRDLGTRFEE
+53 NRDRGTRFEE

-70 TDPEWTKQ
+70 TDPQWTEQ

-83 MWADWPGAEHDKRD
+83 MWANWPGAEQDKRD

-139 KGAFTRRVI
+139 KGAFTRRMI
-148 ISTTDKWSDNAEA
+148 ISTTDKWSGHAEE

-173 GLSDIANSAV
+173 GLADIANSAV

-189 AGIDHEVQMTLR
+189 EGTDHEVQMTLR
-201 DPKTLRPH
+201 DKKTPRPH
-209 QKAAIDDVFAGFA
+209 QKAALDDVFAGFA

-253 EAGQGEHTTVLFLVP
+253 EAGKGQHATVLFLVP

-282 EAEVPLRAFA
+282 EAQVPLRAFA

-320 TTSSDKLMAQMASV
+320 TTSPDRLIAQMASV

-358 QGMPRFDLILCD
+358 QGLPRFDLILCD

-408 PRVYSDDTKQEAQGA
+408 PRVYSDDTKQEAKGA

-465 EDVVAKTLQEGLSGG
+465 EDVVAKTIQEGLSGG

-527 SIADSRAIMERF
+527 SIADSKTIMERF
-539 NQVVDAYDDA
+539 NEVVDAYDDA

-577 KQDPGPNNARILTN
+577 KQDPGQNNARILSN

-689 KPEII
+689 KPDII
-694 GIGHIGADDET
+694 GHGHIGAGDEE

-718 KEKEAQSAQHVQD
+718 KDAKEQEAQSAQHIQD
-731 ALFSISDWRDAIYA
+731 ALFSISDWREAIYA
-745 RIVDKVGERQYWE
+745 RIVDKVGERHYWE
-758 VWAKDIAQIAE
+758 DWAKGVADIAQAH
-769 RHVTRIKA
+769 RTRIEA
-777 ALALPDKRAAFEE
+777 ALALPDKRAAFDE
-790 FVAELRATI
+790 FAQELRATL
-799 NPGVTDDAAVD
+799 NPGVTDVDALD

-824 LFKDYAF
+824 LFSTYAF

-838 RAMQGML
+838 KAMQRML
-845 DILDDQGL
+845 DVLDDQGL
-853 GAEAKTL
+853 EAEVKTL
-860 ESFYHSVKVRAQDID
+860 EDFYHSVRVRAEGID
-875 NHEGRQRVIVELYDK
+875 NHEGRQHVIVELYDK
-890 FFKTALPKTADALG
+890 FFKRALPKTADALG

-909 IEVVDFIIRSTEQ
+909 IEVVDFIVRATEQ
-922 ALAKHLGKSLSDEGV
+922 ALNRHLGRSLSDEGV

-955 SGLIKPGDLLRKYT
+955 SGVIKPEDLLRKYT
-969 SELHANEVVLLA
+969 HELHANEIVLLA

-996 VGGEYRPFEGI
+996 VGEEYKPFEGI
-1007 VLADTFQ
+1007 VLTDTFQ
-1014 LAEGTAQLDGMD
+1014 LAEGAAKLDGMD
-1026 VLEGNSERAK
+1026 VLEGNSRRAQKQRERG
-1036 RQRKQ
+1036 
-1041 PITVVVGN
+1041 ITVVFGN

-1055 QDSQNDDNQNLKYE
+1055 QENQNDDNQNLKYE
-1069 TLDKRIQETYAAHS
+1069 VLDERIKETYSALS
-1083 TATNKNS
+1083 TATSKKS

-1099 RWASDRIKGEGV
+1099 RWASDRIVGEGV
-1111 VAFVSNG
+1111 VAYVSNG

-1126 DGLRKSLVEEFD
+1126 DGLRKSLVQEFD

-1155 SRKEGGKIF
+1155 SRREGGKVF

-1175 ILVKGRQSANMNAD
+1175 ILVKGGVRRESE
-1189 CQLYYRNIGD
+1189 CLLYYRDIGD
-1199 YLSREDKL
+1199 YLSREEKL
-1207 RIIGSQSLDT
+1207 RIVGSQSIDSV
-1217 TEWEQ
+1217 EWVPIT
-1222 LKPNA
+1222 PNA
-1227 DGDWINQRDEH
+1227 DGDWINQRNEL
-1238 FAEFQ
+1238 FSTFQ
-1243 ALGTKEKEAVTAPLF
+1243 AIGDKDRSARDSVFFRLH
-1258 ALFSR
+1258 SS
-1263 GLETGRDSWVYGF
+1263 GLKTGRDSWVYNF
-1276 SAERVKE
+1276 SQQRLEE
-1283 NVQVSIDFY
+1283 NLESMVDFY
-1292 NEQVAEFSQHC
+1292 NGQVDRFAAHC
-1303 RSKGI
+1303 KATGI
-1308 VTPTSADLDAFI
+1308 VSPTKTQVSSFVDRDTKKVSWNEADWDQIRKGTRHTFDPAFI
-1320 DRDPKKISW
+1320 R
-1329 NRIDKTRAVK
+1329 R
-1339 GITYSYDGERVRV
+1339 G
-1352 AAYRPFIKQRVY
+1352 AYRPFSKQWIYYHPKFNQRTY
-1364 FDSHM
+1364 
-1369 NNYVNQLPKIFPTP
+1369 QLPSVFPVP
-1383 DHANFGF
+1383 ESENIGF
-1390 YVTGLGSD
+1390 YLTGAGAP
-1398 KPFSVHA
+1398 KPFSALIVGDIP
-1405 VDLMLDL
+1405 DLNF
-1412 AYWGSSN
+1412 WGEG
-1419 GQFFPRYTYRELAV
+1419 GQFFPRYTYRELKS

-1439 GGTDGDGAYER
+1439 GDGGDAYER
-1450 IDNITD
+1450 VDNITD
-1456 SALAGYRKAYA
+1456 ATLQGFREIYEDVA
-1467 DPSITKDDIFYYT
+1467 ITKDGIFYYV
-1480 YGLLHSPE
+1480 YGLLHSPQ

-1510 RGFAEAGRKLA
+1510 QGFVEAGRKLA
-1521 DLHINY
+1521 ALHLNY
-1527 EQAEPYKGIVETVTG
+1527 EQVEPYMGIVETVTG
-1542 DASTTP
+1542 NASATP

-1554 VAKMKIPKIK
+1554 VAKMKIPKAK

-1594 RSAIEWIVDRYQVKV
+1594 RSAIEWIIDRYQVKV

-1614 IINDPNDWSDDPRYI
+1614 IVNDPNDWSNDPRYI

-1644 RIVDSLPSLDI
+1644 KIVDSLPALDI